1 MSKQD
6 DTNKQDNTNKS
17 KRNSF
22 KSLWKAIRLL
32 AKDMPVIF
40 PVAVLQAVLSAVQ
53 PYIGIILSAE
63 ILNELTDANR
73 NMDHLFRLAVLLVGL
88 NFLSRLLVNL
98 GWQSFDLLKYIEMK
112 RHDCRVAL
120 KAWGMDYEMLS
131 NSKINE
137 RRRRMGHWGYS
148 HGIVAMIQQF
158 YEFLQ
163 SMITIGIS
171 VWLVVE
177 FFAARAVGE
186 GRLVQF
192 LNHFSAPII
201 FLFLFGLSTAVSV
214 KTSAMSQKRFY
225 QFDEDSSE
233 PFNQYFSLMDFCCA
247 QYKSGKDIRIFHGAD
262 TIHRK
267 MRELIN
273 IIVGQERKV
282 TKFNRNISTLT
293 TSLSWLFNIF
303 VYLFV
308 GLKAICGAFGV
319 GSILRYT
326 GMVNQL
332 GGGITNLCNVIRS
345 FIQNRSYLDDYFDF
359 IELSNH
365 TAKGTLSVT
374 DEVKKNYEF
383 EFRNVTFTYPEAET
397 PSLKDVNC
405 TFRKGER
412 IAVVGRN
419 GSGKTTFIKLLCRL
433 YDPQEG
439 QILLNGVDIREYNYD
454 EYLSFFSTVF
464 QDYSLFAF
472 KLGENVAS
480 ESEYVSEKVVDALN
494 NAGLA
499 ERLATLNKGIETP
512 LYKYF
517 SEDGVE
523 LSGGESQ
530 KVAIARCL
538 YKDAPYVIMDEPTA
552 ALDPLAEADIYQ
564 RMNQFVGDKG
574 AIYISH
580 RLSSCHFCDR
590 IFVFESGAIE
600 EHGTHNELLEAK
612 GLYEKLWTAQAKYY
626 AQ

>member
-6 DTNKQDNTNKS
+6 DTNKQNNTNKP
-17 KRNSF
+17 KRNRF
-22 KSLWKAIRLL
+22 ESLWKAVRLL
-32 AKDMPVIF
+32 AKDSPAIF
-40 PVAVLQAVLSAVQ
+40 PMAVLIAVLSAVQ
-53 PYIGIILSAE
+53 PYIGILLSAE

-73 NMDHLFRLAVLLVGL
+73 NMDHLFRLAILLVGL

-98 GWQSFDLLKYIEMK
+98 GWQGFDVLKYIEMK
-112 RHDCRVAL
+112 NHDCRVAL

-131 NSKINE
+131 DSKINE

-186 GRLVQF
+186 GGLVHF
-192 LNHFSAPII
+192 LNHWTAPVL
-201 FLFLFGLSTAVSV
+201 FLILFGLATAVSV
-214 KTSAMSQKRFY
+214 KTSAMSQKRSY

-233 PFNQYFSLMDFCCA
+233 PFNQYFGLMYSCCA

-262 TIHRK
+262 SIYRK
-267 MRELIN
+267 MRGVID
-273 IIVGQERKV
+273 IIIGQERKV

-293 TSLSWLFNIF
+293 ISLSWLFNIL

-332 GGGITNLCNVIRS
+332 GNGITNLCNVIRS
-345 FIQNRSYLDDYFDF
+345 FIQNGSYLDDYFDF
-359 IELSNH
+359 IELTNH

-383 EFRNVTFTYPEAET
+383 EFRNVTFTYPEAEA

-480 ESEYVSEKVVDALN
+480 ESDYTSENVVEALN
-494 NAGLA
+494 NAGFA
-499 ERLATLNKGIETP
+499 ERLATLEKGIETSIFQ
-512 LYKYF
+512 YF

-552 ALDPLAEADIYQ
+552 ALDPVAEADIYQ